1 MKQANTQQHKNHNV
15 QHPIKISR
23 PRMKQKIWLTMRQ
36 KNQSRETDPEMTR
49 TRNLVVKGA
58 NMLAAWGFIDLSRDI
73 SQSWT
78 YTQYVQEDTVMYE
91 NDKKRNKI
99 YK

>member
-1 MKQANTQQHKNHNV
+1 
-15 QHPIKISR
+15 
-23 PRMKQKIWLTMRQ
+23 
-36 KNQSRETDPEMTR
+36 MTR
-49 TRNLVVKGA
+49 TRNLAVKGA
-58 NMLAAWGFIDLSRDI
+58 NMLAAWGFIDLSQDI

-78 YTQYVQEDTVMYE
+78 YTQYVQDDTVMYE